1 MFALRIAIATVLIG
15 ASIVFTVGVGI
26 ERSQGDHH
34 TESPTTSEIGKLP
47 EGSKDREAL
56 EAQRAA
62 AGKEASE
69 ASHSEK
75 LFGVNT
81 EADWV
86 IAVAFAVAIVLAAA
100 LLVRPS
106 IAVLLLVAIVALAA
120 GAFDIREA
128 QHQASESRQTVLALA
143 IVAATLHFSVAA
155 LAVVGAG
162 RSASQRNV
170 IARPD
175 PSLRSG

>member
-1 MFALRIAIATVLIG
+1 MFALRIAIATALIG
-15 ASIVFTVGVGI
+15 AAVVFAVGVGI

-69 ASHSEK
+69 ASHSET

-86 IAVAFAVAIVLAAA
+86 IAVTVGVSLILAAGVLVSPTIVVFAVVGL
-100 LLVRPS
+100 
-106 IAVLLLVAIVALAA
+106 VALAA

-128 QHQASESRQTVLALA
+128 MHQANESRQTVLALA
-143 IVAATLHFSVAA
+143 IAAATLHFGVAA
-155 LAVVGAG
+155 IAFVAARTSAG
-162 RSASQRNV
+162 QRNV